1 MFGGDLKEHIDFVR
15 GCRRDTSVEEVVELF
30 LTKMQN
36 DCRGNFGKQK
46 SSY

>member
-36 DCRGNFGKQK
+36 SRRASFSKQK
-46 SSY
+46 SLY